1 MPKPRPGSYRPG
13 SHPYDVQRARVRDR
27 LEQEGIAVDKQADER
42 ANEILQDQRGLRG
55 VLRGDRGL
63 GPKGERE
70 PGEER
75 R

>member
-1 MPKPRPGSYRPG
+1 MPKPRPGSQA
-13 SHPYDVQRARVRDR
+13 YDIQRRR
-27 LEQEGIAVDKQADER
+27 LRNLLDEEGVADNRADKR
-42 ANEILQDQRGLRG
+42 ANEILQKERGHAG

-75 R
+75 

>member
-1 MPKPRPGSYRPG
+1 MPKSRPG
-13 SHPYDVQRARVRDR
+13 SHPYDVQRARLRRR
-27 LEQEGIAVDKQADER
+27 LDQEGVADKRADER
-42 ANEILQDQRGLRG
+42 ANEILQKERGHTG

-75 R
+75 

>member
-1 MPKPRPGSYRPG
+1 
-13 SHPYDVQRARVRDR
+13 VRDR
-27 LEQEGIAVDKQADER
+27 LDEEGIADKRADER
-42 ANEILQDQRGLRG
+42 ANEIMQKERGHTG

-75 R
+75 